1 MFCKNCGAE
10 IKPTAKFCS
19 NCGQKIKISKL
30 YGLVSFFE
38 RHKKFIIWLL
48 VLILASFFIIT
59 LINTNNGKDTQVV
72 DSLENTQ
79 SYFDTSSTN
88 NNPSMSVVN
97 VLCDN
102 DEGGSGTIITEDGTI
117 LTNNHVISGSSF
129 CLVTLADKTSGQV
142 TEAYWSE
149 PITFLDISDEYDIA
163 FLSITEAYTDEDGIA
178 YGDYPRTFPSFFSSS
193 ICDNYSPSLGES
205 ITIYGYPVTSGG
217 YNLTVTD
224 GIISSFADDGTILTS
239 AKIDSG
245 NSGGLAVNKNGCFVG
260 IPSAVVD
267 GNYQNLGVII
277 PQTLI
282 DEFYNKIPE

>member
-1 MFCKNCGAE
+1 MFCKNCGKE
-10 IKPTAKFCS
+10 IKISGKFCG
-19 NCGQKIKISKL
+19 NCGEEIKISKL
-30 YGLVSFFE
+30 YGL
-38 RHKKFIIWLL
+38 
-48 VLILASFFIIT
+48 ASFFKKHKKVIVLLAALIFALFFIII
-59 LINTNNGKDTQVV
+59 LIDTNNGKDTQAI
-72 DSLENTQ
+72 DSPENVQ
-79 SYFDTSSTN
+79 SYSDTSSTN

-129 CLVTLADKTSGQV
+129 CLVTLADKTSGQA
-142 TEAYWSE
+142 TEAYWAS
-149 PITFLDISDEYDIA
+149 PITFLNISDEYDIA
-163 FLSITEAYTDEDGIA
+163 FLSITEAYTDEDGVV
-178 YGDYPRTFPSFFSSS
+178 YGDYPRTFPLFSSPS

-217 YNLTVTD
+217 YNLTITD

-282 DEFYNKIPE
+282 NEFYNKIPE